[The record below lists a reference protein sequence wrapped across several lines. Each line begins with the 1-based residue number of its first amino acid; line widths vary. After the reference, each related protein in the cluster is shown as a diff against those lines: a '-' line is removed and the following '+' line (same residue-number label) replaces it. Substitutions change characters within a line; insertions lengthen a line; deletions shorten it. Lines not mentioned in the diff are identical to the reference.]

1 MAPAGIEPARP
12 YGQRILSP
20 QRLPVPPRG
29 HSSSLQIT
37 IPFRASQVAL
47 CLWLTYIRQMV
58 DNKPKNA
65 LERGAELIRGYVK
78 NLPESPGVYRM
89 LGEKGE
95 VLYVGKAK
103 ALKKRVANYALVG
116 KLPIR
121 LQRMVAQTYTMEF
134 VQTHTE
140 VEALL
145 LESNLIKKLKP
156 HYNILLRDDKSFPY
170 ILITGDHEYAQIK
183 KHRGARKRKGEA
195 GGGEYFG
202 PFASASAVNHTI
214 DVLQRVFKLRNCS
227 DNVFATRKRPCLQYH
242 IKRCTAPCVG
252 KISQAAYAGDVD
264 KARKFLTGESR
275 AIQDEFVRDMQAA
288 SAAQDYETAA
298 DYRDRIKAL
307 TSIQARQDINIE
319 GIGDADVMA
328 IARREGKTCVQ
339 VFFFRGGQNYGNRSY
354 FPRHD
359 PEETESHI
367 LSVFMA
373 QFYESKPVPSQIY
386 VSHVPDEAALLQ
398 EALGFR
404 EKPAKKVTISKPTRG
419 KRKRLSDF
427 VMRNAEEALKR
438 HLMERAGEGEFLKAV
453 AELFDMEAPPR
464 RIEVYDN
471 SHISGTNMVGG
482 MIVAGPDGFQKGAY
496 RKFNIKQ
503 ADAADDYGMMRE
515 VMTRR
520 FTRALKE
527 DAARESEDWPDLLL
541 IDGGKGQLS
550 AVKEALEEVGV
561 WQDLT
566 VVAIAKGPDRN
577 AGREQ
582 FFMEGRP
589 SFQLP
594 LNDPTLHYLQ
604 RLRDEV
610 HRFAIGAHR
619 TRRTGDISK
628 SPLDE
633 IPGIGA
639 RRKRALLLHFGS
651 AKEVAGAGIKDLQ
664 NVDGISRAV
673 AEKIYN
679 FFNDK

>member
-1 MAPAGIEPARP
+1 
-12 YGQRILSP
+12 
-20 QRLPVPPRG
+20 
-29 HSSSLQIT
+29 
-37 IPFRASQVAL
+37 
-47 CLWLTYIRQMV
+47 MV

-65 LERGAELIRGYVK
+65 LERGAALIRGYVK

-89 LGEKGE
+89 LGKKGE

-103 ALKKRVANYALVG
+103 ALKKRVASYALVG
-116 KLPIR
+116 NLPIR
-121 LQRMVAQTYTMEF
+121 LQRMVAQTVSMEF

-145 LESNLIKKLKP
+145 LESNLIKKLEP

-170 ILITGDHEYAQIK
+170 IMITGDHDFAQIK
-183 KHRGARKRKGEA
+183 KHRGARRSRKSK
-195 GGGEYFG
+195 GGAEYFG
-202 PFASASAVNHTI
+202 PFASASSVNYTI
-214 DVLQRVFKLRNCS
+214 DMLQRVFKLRNCS
-227 DNVFATRKRPCLQYH
+227 DTMFATRKRPCLQYH

-252 KISQAAYAGDVD
+252 KITQEDYAADVE

-275 AIQDEFVRDMQAA
+275 AIQDEFVRDMEAA
-288 SAAQDYETAA
+288 SAAQDYELAA

-307 TSIQARQDINIE
+307 TSIQATQDINVE
-319 GIGDADVMA
+319 GIGNADVMA

-359 PEETESHI
+359 PSETESHI
-367 LSVFMA
+367 LSVFMV
-373 QFYESKPVPSQIY
+373 QFYEAKPVPSHIY
-386 VSHVPDEAALLQ
+386 VSHMPDEAPLLE

-404 EKPAKKVTISKPTRG
+404 EDPPRKVSITKPTRG

-427 VMRNAEEALKR
+427 VMHNAEEALKR
-438 HLMERAGEGEFLKAV
+438 HLMERAGEAEFLKAV
-453 AELFDMEAPPR
+453 GDLFDMDAPPR

-482 MIVAGPDGFQKGAY
+482 MIVAGPEGFQKGAY

-527 DAARESEDWPDLLL
+527 EGARDSAEWPDLLL

-561 WQDLT
+561 WDDVT

-582 FFMEGRP
+582 FFMDGRAA
-589 SFQLP
+589 FQLP
-594 LNDPTLHYLQ
+594 VNDPTLHYLQ

-610 HRFAIGAHR
+610 HRYAIGAHR
-619 TRRTGDISK
+619 TRRMGDISK

-639 RRKRALLLHFGS
+639 RRKRALLHHFGS

-664 NVDGISRAV
+664 SVEGISRAV